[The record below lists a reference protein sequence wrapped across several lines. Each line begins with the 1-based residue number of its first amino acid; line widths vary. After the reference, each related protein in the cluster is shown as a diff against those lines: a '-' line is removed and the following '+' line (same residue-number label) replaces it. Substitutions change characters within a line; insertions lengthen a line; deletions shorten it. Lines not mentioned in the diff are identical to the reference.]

1 MRPPCMVLHKGPTKK
16 NNILKT
22 ENLLIPYTHANN
34 SSRVCMWGFAKK
46 NCSLSLDGGFFYT
59 IVQEDSTMKISIV
72 STMHLT
78 SFYID
83 SATFHINKGML
94 NEQPKDCTYH
104 ILLTVF

>member
-46 NCSLSLDGGFFYT
+46 NCSLSLDGGFFLYYRT
-59 IVQEDSTMKISIV
+59 RGFDDENFYSINNAFDKF
-72 STMHLT
+72 L
-78 SFYID
+78 Y
-83 SATFHINKGML
+83 
-94 NEQPKDCTYH
+94 
-104 ILLTVF
+104 